1 MKKIFKIM
9 AAVAALPLL
18 WLSFVHIFIMNFKID
33 TDNFFDDEDI

>member
-18 WLSFVHIFIMNFKID
+18 WLAFVQVFLMSFKVDPITFE
-33 TDNFFDDEDI
+33 DEDI